1 MAPGFG
7 LWLRLCAL
15 NRYGWRR
22 QVGRQR
28 LIGQLED
35 FRKQVRLPALP
46 QPHRRCEH
54 SHLPG
59 SQLEAL
65 CADAQW
71 VCLKPLHTPLRVYVA
86 HALRIASHMPFADNA
101 PDVVPADESTYEPS
115 DAVRAHSPLQHL
127 LSVYARGRHDS
138 RYVTASARRPGVW
151 VECLLCTVGS
161 VEL

>member
-1 MAPGFG
+1 M
-7 LWLRLCAL
+7 
-15 NRYGWRR
+15 
-22 QVGRQR
+22 
-28 LIGQLED
+28 
-35 FRKQVRLPALP
+35 LP